1 MTFSICEQTLNPRPD
16 QEEQRS
22 KSCAVLDERWVAVR
36 FEEEDKELEEILEVG
51 VEETLC
57 YPYLARE
64 DRPLVLQKGRS
75 CLQNEFI

>member
-1 MTFSICEQTLNPRPD
+1 M
-16 QEEQRS
+16 
-22 KSCAVLDERWVAVR
+22 AVR

-64 DRPLVLQKGRS
+64 DRPLVLGVECGNHTDCHQ
-75 CLQNEFI
+75 L